1 MRTNEQLL
9 ELYNKKMPLL
19 KKSLDEYNENT
30 KDKAT
35 NPLLI
40 KVSEKWE
47 DSEVKIMII
56 GQETYT
62 WCGECGNE
70 GIFSANIKESLN
82 IYNRFFLNNYGYTS
96 PFWNEFRR
104 LSKSI
109 KTNKKVDFSWN
120 NVIKIG
126 RIGAGNIPNINDII
140 YKDFNILIEEIK
152 ITKPNIV
159 IFFTGPSYNNH
170 IKRFIGSFN
179 VIPKENFKGAHKR
192 SINENTAYYK
202 EIDKPSEIL
211 RVGDLIHVELVKKSV
226 GLAPYLSKEGTA
238 FLNKS
243 KSASL
248 VKSQQYL
255 LLNLDQVPEVQGAL
269 YAVDSKTGE
278 VISYVGKSSADNDL
292 KKIIVNIK

>member
-140 YKDFNILIEEIK
+140 YKDFNAEC
-152 ITKPNIV
+152 ITNSCLKFPVTPFKKPPF
-159 IFFTGPSYNNH
+159 IFSVLFFVLEFETNNT
-170 IKRFIGSFN
+170 FFLQMFN
-179 VIPKENFKGAHKR
+179 G
-192 SINENTAYYK
+192 
-202 EIDKPSEIL
+202 
-211 RVGDLIHVELVKKSV
+211 
-226 GLAPYLSKEGTA
+226 
-238 FLNKS
+238 FLNRICKQ
-243 KSASL
+243 A
-248 VKSQQYL
+248 
-255 LLNLDQVPEVQGAL
+255 QV
-269 YAVDSKTGE
+269 
-278 VISYVGKSSADNDL
+278 
-292 KKIIVNIK
+292 

>member
-1 MRTNEQLL
+1 MRTNDQLL

-47 DSEVKIMII
+47 DSDVKIMII

-152 ITKPNIV
+152 ITKPNIL

-179 VIPKENFKGAHKR
+179 VTPKENFKVNELSYLEFNNLEFDLCLRTYHPNYLYRSGKR
-192 SINENTAYYK
+192 ERIINEIIN
-202 EIDKPSEIL
+202 EINNQI
-211 RVGDLIHVELVKKSV
+211 
-226 GLAPYLSKEGTA
+226 
-238 FLNKS
+238 NK
-243 KSASL
+243 
-248 VKSQQYL
+248 
-255 LLNLDQVPEVQGAL
+255 G
-269 YAVDSKTGE
+269 
-278 VISYVGKSSADNDL
+278 
-292 KKIIVNIK
+292 